1 MPTRIL
7 FFEIWEN
14 PKLSETEKILTVVL
28 LLKGE
33 WLSADDVVAKLPDM
47 LSDEHNQLLVNSLLD
62 KYHPAKQSEDSEQ
75 SETDENEAISQE
87 TTDAV
92 FEETHDLQPATV
104 EQSVSEQDRK
114 ETSSDVNEETSGTP
128 ASEATKTDTLPTD
141 VGNEVPKPKRG
152 RPKGSKNKPKE
163 TASQAP
169 ASVPAEKGPTQPL
182 QKSKVQPIGDPPTDT
197 PTLKVSGENKPQR
210 GRPKG
215 SKNKSKTVINGL
227 ENPTDEELIEKFKFG
242 NPLEYE
248 TLWSYCTGHKKYHYV
263 RTSYQM
269 EGANCVGIFVPY
281 LPIFQVQKACK
292 EFIVGIRKIDYSGMG
307 QTMLSALAQR
317 EHSPYLGNEWGTL
330 DRDQFASLQPIKEQ
344 LNPLLKKLGGD
355 PIGNDKMNSVAR
367 PSFFA
372 KSPTTRYTCSVQN
385 V

>member
-1 MPTRIL
+1 MKRTNL
-7 FFEIWEN
+7 FSEIWEN
-14 PKLSETEKILTVVL
+14 PQLSEAEKLLTVVL
-28 LLKGE
+28 LLRGE
-33 WLSADDVVAKLPDM
+33 LLSADDIIAMLPDL
-47 LSDEHNQLLVNSLLD
+47 LSFEQNQLLISSLLD
-62 KYHPAKQSEDSEQ
+62 KYQQPKQQESSEHA
-75 SETDENEAISQE
+75 ETDENEAISQE

-92 FEETHDLQPATV
+92 FEETHDQQSAAV
-104 EQSVSEQDRK
+104 EQSVSEQSLK
-114 ETSSDVNEETSGTP
+114 EACTDVNEEISGMP
-128 ASEATKTDTLPTD
+128 ASEATKTDTLSTD
-141 VGNEVPKPKRG
+141 VGNEVPKPRRG

-163 TASQAP
+163 TASQTP
-169 ASVPAEKGPTQPL
+169 ASVPSEKTPTQPL
-182 QKSKVQPIGDPPTDT
+182 QTSKVQPIGDPPKDT
-197 PTLKVSGENKPQR
+197 QVLNVSGATRPQR

-281 LPIFQVQKACK
+281 LPIFQAQKNCK

-344 LNPLLKKLGGD
+344 LNPLLKKLGGN
-355 PIGNDKMNSVAR
+355 PIGNDKLSSAAR
-367 PSFFA
+367 PGWLS
-372 KSPTTRYTCSVQN
+372 KTPTTRYTCSVQN